1 MAVPGVA
8 VHPVTGKFPYSGHRL
23 MPRTKLTQHAI
34 AKLQAPT
41 ATGKQVPYW
50 DTDLKGFGILCSGVS
65 NAKTYIVQRDLP
77 GGKSRRVTIAK
88 TNEMA
93 LSKAKDKAR
102 GLLLD
107 MRHGKD
113 PKAKPRT
120 GTLQETLDAYVG
132 SARLSP
138 RSKQHY
144 ADRVRLQLA
153 SLKDRPLGS
162 ITPDEVDQLHRSIEG
177 KTAANDAMK
186 CLRML
191 FRWAAARDDDLGRNP
206 VRLRRGEWFKTEPK
220 RNPIPFER
228 LPDFYNAVM
237 ELPDM
242 GRDYILLLLFT
253 GLRRKEAAGLRWSE
267 VDFERRIIC
276 LPGARIKTRSAVNLP
291 MTDFVADLLI
301 ARRQLGDADFVFPSR
316 ETHIRG
322 SAWTK
327 KLRKRTSLQFSIHD
341 LRRTF
346 ATVAES
352 TDIPWLCLKGLLNHT
367 AGSNITATYVA
378 LTPERLRAPAQKV
391 CDRIKELCNV
401 QPASGD
407 NVATLRG

>member
-1 MAVPGVA
+1 
-8 VHPVTGKFPYSGHRL
+8 

-41 ATGKQVPYW
+41 ATGKQIPYW
-50 DTDLKGFGILCSGVS
+50 DTDLTGFGVLCSGKTS
-65 NAKTYIVQRDLP
+65 AKSFIVQRDLP
-77 GGKSRRVTIAK
+77 GGKSRRVTIANV
-88 TNEMA
+88 NELKFA
-93 LSKAKDKAR
+93 DAKDRAR
-102 GLLLD
+102 KLLLD
-107 MRHGKD
+107 MRGGKD

-120 GTLQETLDAYVG
+120 GTLQETLDLYLA
-132 SARLSP
+132 SERLSP
-138 RSKQHY
+138 RSKRHY
-144 ADRVRLQLA
+144 SSLVRIQLA
-153 SLKDRPLGS
+153 PLKDRLLGS
-162 ITPDEVDQLHRSIEG
+162 ITPNEVDQLHRSIVG
-177 KTAANDAMK
+177 RSAANDAMK

-206 VRLRRGEWFKTEPK
+206 VRLRKNEWHSITPK
-220 RNPIPFER
+220 RNPIPFDR

-237 ELPDM
+237 ELPPM

-253 GLRRKEAAGLRWSE
+253 GLRRREAAGLCWSE

-276 LPGARIKTRSAVNLP
+276 LPGARIKTRSALNLP

-301 ARRQLGDADFVFPSR
+301 ARRQLGDADYVFPSR
-316 ETHIRG
+316 DESHIDG
-322 SAWTK
+322 NAWTK
-327 KLRKRTSLQFSIHD
+327 TLRKRTGLQFSIHD

-352 TDIPWLCLKGLLNHT
+352 TDISWLSLKRLLNHT
-367 AGSNITATYVA
+367 AGSSVTATYIA

-391 CDRIKELCNV
+391 CDRIKQLCNV

-407 NVATLRG
+407 NVAVLRA